1 MEYFFYVFLFDQKIE
16 VINIIIIIAGAKN
29 LIRKVK
35 VFLKYTLNNPPDDI
49 SLYIFLVFQIYPTSM
64 QIKKPPIGIIILSDS
79 IMRESKIECPKI
91 VILLNM
97 PNESE
102 AMIPININ
110 PVPEIIHA
118 FFLDHFLLSIKY
130 DAITS
135 INDIADVTAAKNTR
149 RKKIIARY
157 FPYFMWSNI
166 YGRVLKSSPEPAV
179 GSRSK
184 AKTAGSI
191 AVHANIAIIRSKIGI

>member
-157 FPYFMWSNI
+157 FPYFM
-166 YGRVLKSSPEPAV
+166 
-179 GSRSK
+179 
-184 AKTAGSI
+184 
-191 AVHANIAIIRSKIGI
+191 